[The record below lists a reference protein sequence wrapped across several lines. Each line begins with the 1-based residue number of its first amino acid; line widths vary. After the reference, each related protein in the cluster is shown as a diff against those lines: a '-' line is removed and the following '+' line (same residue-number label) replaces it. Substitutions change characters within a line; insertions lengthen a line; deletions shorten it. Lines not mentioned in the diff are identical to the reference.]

1 MFRQSDFIRGCETEL
16 PQYCQKVIHS
26 SVTKPITTPPRN
38 GAFAGVEMAKKFC
51 EIRFVNITWTG
62 MLASH
67 PITEVLNYPDIV
79 CRNRT
84 GISGG

>member
-1 MFRQSDFIRGCETEL
+1 M
-16 PQYCQKVIHS
+16 
-26 SVTKPITTPPRN
+26 TKAITTPSRN

-51 EIRFVNITWTG
+51 EIRFVHTTWTG
-62 MLASH
+62 MPAPQ